1 MKKLFSTTLILVG
14 IIFSINANT
23 NIDLIQ
29 SQIEWKGKKITG
41 SHNGTINLTSGNLD
55 IKNKEILGG
64 EFIIDMNSIICS
76 DLENENSNSRLINHL
91 KSDDFFSVEKFPTSK
106 IVINKVVKLKENK
119 NGWTHNIYADLT
131 IKGTTKEIVF
141 PCNIKE
147 ESKDKMSFYAEIT
160 VDRSQY
166 NVQYGSSTFFP
177 NIADKAI
184 DNDMLFKVK
193 LLTK

>member
-1 MKKLFSTTLILVG
+1 MKKLFSTTLILLG

-23 NIDLIQ
+23 NIDL
-29 SQIEWKGKKITG
+29 SLSKIEWTGKKITG

-64 EFIIDMNSIICS
+64 EFNIDMNSIICS

-119 NGWTHNIYADLT
+119 NGWTHNIDADLT

-141 PCNIKE
+141 PCNMKE
-147 ESKDKMSFYAEIT
+147 ESKDRMSFYAEIT

-166 NVQYGSSTFFP
+166 NVQYGSTTFFP